1 MRVLSLILIIGGIC
15 WGSLSGLRAERS
27 SVPNSRALYHE
38 MALAGTIDYAV
49 FERAI
54 AGYNRMGRSRQGHPY
69 GD

>member
-15 WGSLSGLRAERS
+15 WGSLSGIAAERL

-38 MALAGTIDYAV
+38 MALARNDWLRGV
-49 FERAI
+49 R
-54 AGYNRMGRSRQGHPY
+54 AGYRGVQPDGWSRQGHPY